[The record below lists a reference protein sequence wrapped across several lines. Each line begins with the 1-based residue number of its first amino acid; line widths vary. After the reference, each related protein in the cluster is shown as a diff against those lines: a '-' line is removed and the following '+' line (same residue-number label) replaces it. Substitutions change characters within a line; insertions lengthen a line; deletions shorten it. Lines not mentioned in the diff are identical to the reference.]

1 MMRSKGFRTFKW
13 MGTENLVVMVL
24 TALLPSQGRTIG
36 DRDLSAADRPMPR
49 ASFVVRTSGSPLSR
63 SS

>member
-1 MMRSKGFRTFKW
+1 MMSSKGFRTLKW

-36 DRDLSAADRPMPR
+36 D
-49 ASFVVRTSGSPLSR
+49 
-63 SS
+63 